1 MDKETLDVNI
11 SMPDKP
17 YIILIL
23 CFIICL
29 GSLVYFIRNYNR
41 GYSLKKFGEKFNK
54 PWYAFWSKYGLRR
67 SDYMKFKI
75 NIRTTDAS
83 EDCKINGEF
92 TRGKLTNVRIRGSGD
107 KCEELKK
114 TKKIDK

>member
-11 SMPDKP
+11 SMPDYL
-17 YIILIL
+17 YIALIL
-23 CFIICL
+23 SFIICL
-29 GSLVYFIRNYNR
+29 GSFVKFIVNYSK
-41 GYSLKKFGEKFNK
+41 GYSLKTFGGEFNK
-54 PWYAFWSKYGLRR
+54 SWYAFWSKYGLRR

>member
-1 MDKETLDVNI
+1 MSTAGGDIEIENLLTKTIFYSSCLYCIGSMGYMIRNI
-11 SMPDKP
+11 
-17 YIILIL
+17 
-23 CFIICL
+23 
-29 GSLVYFIRNYNR
+29 IRNY
-41 GYSLKKFGEKFNK
+41 SLSSFGSQLDVSWWKFWKIF
-54 PWYAFWSKYGLRR
+54 GLKR